1 MVMTCFI
8 CVLEGLNASVH
19 HNISEGHLTAICN
32 ADGLPEPT
40 ITWSNLF
47 NSTPTQKRV
56 RHKNG
61 IVSITSELEIYNIQ
75 SISAQDLTC
84 RVSNAN
90 ETVELPVK
98 IKGGRWAV

>member
-8 CVLEGLNASVH
+8 CVLEGLIASVH

-90 ETVELPVK
+90 ETVELAVK
-98 IKGGRWAV
+98 IKGGR